1 MSPFVHPALL
11 VGLWLIAIP
20 VVIHL
25 INMFRHRRV
34 QWAAMEFLL
43 VSQKKNRT
51 WVMFKQLLLL
61 LTRMAVVALL
71 VLMLAQPLLRNEFGH
86 LFGSMKTHHIVLL
99 DDSFSMSD
107 RWADTSAFAEAK
119 EAVRRIADA
128 AARPRQPQ
136 TFTLLRF
143 SRVSQVAGRTQLDFL
158 KEPVSAEFSGR
169 ISEMLLRLQTSQTA
183 ARALHALEA
192 VNEWLGSDHDE
203 RQIVYVIS
211 DFRTG
216 EWDEPTE
223 LQAHLAELNRR
234 EAEIHLV
241 NCVDRA
247 RPNLA
252 IASLKPAEGIRARD
266 VPWLMEVSVRNFG
279 TTTAENVPVLLEEDG
294 HGRPSVTLAE
304 IPPGKTVT
312 ERFPV
317 RFRTAGDHRIAA
329 RLEGDAIEA
338 DNVRFAAVG
347 LPTEVPVLLID
358 HPDARSA
365 RYLSAASAPGGPVR
379 TGIRPQIETPSYL
392 ARQPLE
398 KYHAIILSNVERLD
412 PPAVDALEAYLR
424 AGGGVAVFL
433 GEQCNH
439 RTINAQ
445 WYRDGDGFFPVPLS
459 EATNLLVDRLTRAPD
474 LQPGEHPIFR
484 ILAGERNS
492 FVATVLVQRYYGVP
506 DEWSAAPDSTTQ
518 VIARLRNGAPLAV
531 EQRFGD
537 GRVVAFLT
545 SAAPAWNN
553 WARNPSFVVA
563 VQDLYAYLAHGERTP
578 IDRPVGASLEL
589 SLNTEEYRRRVRFD
603 VPKVHG
609 KALPTDADAT
619 DKTTSAAFTDATL
632 TPDGSLAVSFGETDA
647 AGFYQA
653 DLTRTDGAEEQ
664 RLFAVNVDSAE
675 GDLNTV
681 SGPQLAMR
689 LGDVK
694 YNYVQASAFQY
705 TVSDMAGYNVSQ
717 WLLYLLVAMLIGEQ
731 ILAFMT
737 SYHPPARQKPA
748 AGGGAS

>member
-1 MSPFVHPALL
+1 MSAFVHPALL
-11 VGLWLIAIP
+11 VGLWIVAIP
-20 VVIHL
+20 IVIHL

-51 WVMFKQLLLL
+51 WVIFKQLLLL

-86 LFGSMKTHHIVLL
+86 LFGNMKTHHIVLL

-119 EAVRRIADA
+119 EAVRRIGDA
-128 AARPRQPQ
+128 AARQRQPQ

-169 ISEMLLRLQTSQTA
+169 IDGMLQRLQTSQTA
-183 ARALHALEA
+183 ARAVHALEA
-192 VNEWLGSDHDE
+192 VNEWLGSAQDE
-203 RQIVYVIS
+203 RQIVYIIS

-223 LQAHLAELNRR
+223 LQTHLAELNRR

-241 NCVDRA
+241 NCVDRT
-247 RPNLA
+247 RSNLA
-252 IASLKPAEGIRARD
+252 IASLKPTEGIRARD
-266 VPWLMEVSVRNFG
+266 VPWMMEVAVRNFG
-279 TTTAENVPVLLEEDG
+279 PTTAKNVPVLLEEDG
-294 HGRPSVTLAE
+294 HGRPSVTVAE

-312 ERFPV
+312 ERFQV

-329 RLEGDAIEA
+329 RLEGDAVEA
-338 DNVRFAAVG
+338 DNSRFAAVG
-347 LPTEVPVLLID
+347 LPAEVPVLLID
-358 HPDARSA
+358 QPDARSA
-365 RYLSAASAPGGPVR
+365 RYIAAASAPGGPVR

-392 ARQPLE
+392 ARQPLD
-398 KYHAIILSNVERLD
+398 KYHAIILTNIERLD
-412 PPAVDALEAYLR
+412 PPAIDALEAYLR
-424 AGGGVAVFL
+424 AGGGVALFL
-433 GEQCNH
+433 GGQSDH
-439 RTINAQ
+439 QTINAQ

-459 EATNLLVDRLTRAPD
+459 EATSLMVDRLTRAPD
-474 LQPGEHPIFR
+474 LQPAEHPIFR

-506 DEWSAAPDSTTQ
+506 EDWAPASDSTTQ
-518 VIARLRNGAPLAV
+518 VIARLRNGAPLVV
-531 EQRFGD
+531 EQRVGD

-545 SAAPAWNN
+545 SAAPTWNN

-563 VQDLYAYLAHGERTP
+563 VQDLYAYLAHDGSTP
-578 IDRPVGASLEL
+578 VDRPVGASLEL

-603 VPKVHG
+603 VPKMHSEE
-609 KALPTDADAT
+609 APTE
-619 DKTTSAAFTDATL
+619 AAFTDATL
-632 TPDGSLAVSFGETDA
+632 TPDGSLAVSFAETDA

-664 RLFAVNVDSAE
+664 RLFAVNVDAAE

-681 SGPQLAMR
+681 SGPQLATR

-694 YNYVQASAFQY
+694 YNYVQASSFQY
-705 TVSDMAGYNVSQ
+705 TVSEMAGYNVSQ

-731 ILAFMT
+731 ILAYFT
-737 SYHPPARQKPA
+737 SYHPPARTKAA
-748 AGGGAS
+748 AGGGVP